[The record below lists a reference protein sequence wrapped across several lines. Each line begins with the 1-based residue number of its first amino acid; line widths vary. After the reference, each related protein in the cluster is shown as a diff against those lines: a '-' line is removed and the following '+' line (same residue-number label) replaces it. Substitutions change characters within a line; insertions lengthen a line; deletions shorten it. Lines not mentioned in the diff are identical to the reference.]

1 MSTPETRPSAFGP
14 FVAASDVE
22 QALLDHVQLWLADY
36 LAEVDRRYDDDVGT
50 LPYPRG
56 WVISADVEKMPE
68 DQTPTIV
75 VASPGLLEPPRSDG
89 AGYYTARWSMT
100 VAVALS
106 ARGNSLALRLAR
118 RYALALRALL
128 VQQQTLDDE
137 LVVRRID
144 WLDER
149 YDVLE
154 SIDDRTMSVATIE
167 LAVEIADVVARGQGP
182 MRPILPPGSG
192 TDSQSPTWPTA
203 DIVDVQITT
212 KG

>member
-1 MSTPETRPSAFGP
+1 MSTAATRPSAFGP
-14 FVAASDVE
+14 FVSASDVE
-22 QALLDHVQLWLADY
+22 LALLEHVQLWLADY

-68 DQTPTIV
+68 DQTPAIV

-106 ARGNSLALRLAR
+106 ARGSLALRLAR

-167 LAVEIADVVARGQGP
+167 LAVEIADVIARDQGP
-182 MRPILPPGSG
+182 TTPTVTPGE
-192 TDSQSPTWPTA
+192 QSPTWPTA
-203 DIVDVQITT
+203 DIVDVQTTT